1 MAAKVPYQ
9 LDVEVD
15 TWFRA
20 RAERLASE
28 RGVKEVKL
36 AQVLREIPAIV
47 DAAEQLGI
55 KPAQLQPQ
63 AQA

>member
-9 LDVEVD
+9 LDIDVD
-15 TWFRA
+15 AWFRA
-20 RAERLASE
+20 RAARLAAE
-28 RGVKEVKL
+28 RNVKEVKL

-47 DAAEQLGI
+47 DAAEAVGI
-55 KPAQLQPQ
+55 KPETAQ